1 MSFIRKI
8 QELKSSY
15 DKNTSHRQLLN
26 GLNVRNLKKMN
37 KTSGFKTKK
46 TVLDGI
52 FH

>member
-1 MSFIRKI
+1 MIKI
-8 QELKSSY
+8 QVIDHNLMGKMS
-15 DKNTSHRQLLN
+15 
-26 GLNVRNLKKMN
+26 GILKKMN